1 MCIPS
6 RINPSTVVLLRL
18 KYQPNFFS
26 DLLWLLFSVVT
37 SVSVIMDHGNGTK
50 TYITDA
56 AGQPVDQTDGA
67 VGSPVDLLNPDRYE
81 FYTFDETGDLVKRLM
96 TLDQIKGLL
105 AGGDG
110 ETLDSHSNSPSFY
123 HESLAASH
131 LDDSDLEPNLAQGV
145 HSVVASV
152 QNVLRS
158 ELAASKTKVTTSKP
172 LLNIPDSLSSWSMLF
187 PPILSDSSE
196 IDDGNSV
203 NEPIDAGDRLP
214 SPSNEEKTQVKIPHD
229 KITVT
234 SKPTAVP
241 PIIHFLEIQSVPSP
255 LKSPTKIPVNV
266 STTPATLAT
275 TSAPPS
281 TTTTTQKPTSPVNPM
296 QEMSASISSL
306 LSQVTDNKTSTDIL
320 TSSENR
326 MTISPESHITT
337 ESTNKVSNAVN
348 TKQSEKNPIVI
359 RPLKPESSNVNVVTK
374 NPPTKTESPVVK
386 NKPIKVT
393 EAVTNKYSKPST
405 SPTPTTEAN
414 SKKTSTQS
422 STKKTTDAV
431 VSLVTTAKPA
441 SLVATKTNSVETI
454 KSKPSNI
461 NTTSGTKQKLQ
472 ITTPS
477 SSLIT
482 KNTIKNQSTTQ
493 SNVVLSKK
501 PKPGST
507 TSKPEQGSET
517 LEALS
522 SEGVVKVVPNKPA
535 QTLTVTNKTKTN
547 TQNRTNPNGVAAKPT
562 TKPVKKVPN
571 NKPHVSNHTDCENAN
586 KTQPQND
593 LKTKDKLEAAA
604 SKVQSEKVKPTKVKT
619 PIFQEIK
626 VVPKPSLQNNKPS
639 VNKIKPSE
647 EVKITTYKPSTS
659 IPFTTKHSK
668 NKLSTTTEKPIDQ
681 KLESASKIH
690 EVNSSLLDIK
700 NHVHLQNKTDTQSL
714 QQLPVSSLIKNNE
727 NVTNYEGAA
736 SSTAETKVPA
746 TLKTNES
753 TNSTKVNKNSTEI
766 VDHSTE
772 AECTHSKK
780 PVHTSIQDKISDI
793 SHDFA
798 ASNTEEV
805 KLTTS
810 SAEITTEIT
819 TEAPSVK
826 DDVTTEIPT
835 DVTTN
840 ILMNDLVTTTDP
852 SDEMVTDLPET
863 TTLNM
868 PEMDFVKEG
877 ISAVTNILLDTN
889 PALEQLSMPTLPLSE
904 SASNLVNSP
913 PVKGELKH
921 AASFDD
927 MEMTTAD
934 ADEENTTGSVSST
947 EKELIIYFTSTLPP
961 STETVPPTTESISS
975 NKTLNSNEEST
986 EEIPEAETVTPT
998 VEEMTTTAY
1007 KEVENKESSE
1017 SKIVSLTA
1025 IKQALPTK
1033 ESKLSPENTNETS
1046 LVTEDSVISNHTSV
1060 ELNKTHDQP
1069 TVLNMDKN
1077 VSQQKENLE
1086 SAQSA
1091 ISEVNKTK
1099 QENAPAIKTTT
1110 PLIPVETTI
1119 KNSFKDEPFNVDL
1132 KTVHKPDQTVKFN
1145 PAKYPNLQSSFRPA
1159 QNPTPANPSTAVELH
1174 PAPHESMGLEAT
1186 TAFLADDVRRF
1197 SDLCNELAFRMWS
1210 SITGKGSISSRS
1222 LVLSPFATTSLL
1234 AMVFLGARG
1243 PTSGQMNDVLRLDD
1257 MVTFNPHQV
1266 LQNVT
1271 ESVLNSRNYG
1281 VTTAAFVRE
1290 IYSDKVR
1297 NYEPHW

>member
-1 MCIPS
+1 
-6 RINPSTVVLLRL
+6 
-18 KYQPNFFS
+18 
-26 DLLWLLFSVVT
+26 
-37 SVSVIMDHGNGTK
+37 MDHGNGTK

-266 STTPATLAT
+266 STTPATVAT

-326 MTISPESHITT
+326 MTISPENLLTT
-337 ESTNKVSNAVN
+337 ESTNKVLNAVN

-374 NPPTKTESPVVK
+374 SPPVILTKTESPIVK
-386 NKPIKVT
+386 NKPMKVT
-393 EAVTNKYSKPST
+393 VAVTNKYSKPST
-405 SPTPTTEAN
+405 SPTSTTEAN
-414 SKKTSTQS
+414 FKKTSTPS
-422 STKKTTDAV
+422 STKKTTTDAV
-431 VSLVTTAKPA
+431 IALVTTAKPA
-441 SLVATKTNSVETI
+441 SLVATKTNDVETI
-454 KSKPSNI
+454 KPKPTNTS
-461 NTTSGTKQKLQ
+461 TTSGTKQKLQ
-472 ITTPS
+472 MTTPS

-482 KNTIKNQSTTQ
+482 KNTIKNQSNTQ
-493 SNVVLSKK
+493 SNVALSKK

-507 TSKPEQGSET
+507 TSKPQQVSET

-522 SEGVVKVVPNKPA
+522 SEGVVKIVPNKPA
-535 QTLTVTNKTKTN
+535 QTSTVTNKTKTN
-547 TQNRTNPNGVAAKPT
+547 TQNKTNPNAVAANPT
-562 TKPVKKVPN
+562 TKPVKKVTN

-586 KTQPQND
+586 KTLPQND
-593 LKTKDKLEAAA
+593 LKTKDKLEAAP

-626 VVPKPSLQNNKPS
+626 VAPKPSLQNNKPTVS
-639 VNKIKPSE
+639 KIKPSE

-700 NHVHLQNKTDTQSL
+700 NHVVHPQNKTETQSL
-714 QQLPVSSLIKNNE
+714 QNLPVLSLIKNNE

-736 SSTAETKVPA
+736 SSTAETKVS
-746 TLKTNES
+746 LKKNES
-753 TNSTKVNKNSTEI
+753 TNSTKVDKNSTEI
-766 VDHSTE
+766 IDHSME

-819 TEAPSVK
+819 TEAPSAK
-826 DDVTTEIPT
+826 DVTTEIPT
-835 DVTTN
+835 EVTTN
-840 ILMNDLVTTTDP
+840 MLMDDMVTTTEP

-877 ISAVTNILLDTN
+877 ISAVTNILLDTK

-921 AASFDD
+921 AALFDD
-927 MEMTTAD
+927 MEMSTSD

-947 EKELIIYFTSTLPP
+947 EKELIVYFTSTLPP
-961 STETVPPTTESISS
+961 ETETAPPTTESVTS
-975 NKTLNSNEEST
+975 NKTSSEEST
-986 EEIPEAETVTPT
+986 EETPEVETVTPN

-1007 KEVENKESSE
+1007 EDVENKEPSE
-1017 SKIVSLTA
+1017 SKIVSMT
-1025 IKQALPTK
+1025 KQALPTK

-1046 LVTEDSVISNHTSV
+1046 LVTEDSVTSNLTTL
-1060 ELNKTHDQP
+1060 ELNKTQDQP
-1069 TVLNMDKN
+1069 PVLNMDKN

-1099 QENAPAIKTTT
+1099 QENAPAITTTT
-1110 PLIPVETTI
+1110 PLIPVETTN
-1119 KNSFKDEPFNVDL
+1119 KNSFKDEPYNIEI
-1132 KTVHKPDQTVKFN
+1132 KTAHKPDQTIKFN
-1145 PAKYPNLQSSFRPA
+1145 PVKYPNIQSSFRPA
-1159 QNPTPANPSTAVELH
+1159 QNPSPANPSTAVELH

-1290 IYSDKVR
+1290 LYSDKVR
-1297 NYEPHW
+1297 IINHIHELNYKTNDKIV